1 MLILFQPDYEP
12 SLIEYPSQRLK
23 FVRRALT
30 ANENRER
37 KKKKAFAA
45 PPMVLNGGQTN

>member
-23 FVRRALT
+23 IERRALT

-37 KKKKAFAA
+37 KKSICGS
-45 PPMVLNGGQTN
+45 PDGPQWRTDELS